1 MFNINFLPDWEFEIE
16 YLKKNHP
23 ELWKSVEYEI
33 KGTIKGNISILS
45 FGLFIAVLFLGIVN
59 IIPESGMHS
68 SIKWLF
74 NIVISIG
81 CFIGIRATYQEII
94 HWNNK
99 YFGVPYIPYE
109 IVTEMRNAAS
119 ILKEEKILND
129 VVESNMIHNHNKSI
143 TKKRI

>member
-1 MFNINFLPDWEFEIE
+1 MFNINFLPGWEFEIE

-23 ELWKSVEYEI
+23 KLWKSVEYEI

-45 FGLFIAVLFLGIVN
+45 FGLFIAALFLGIIN
-59 IIPESGMHS
+59 IIPESEISS

-74 NIVISIG
+74 NILIPIG
-81 CFIGIRATYQEII
+81 CFIGIRTTYQEII

-109 IVTEMRNAAS
+109 IVSEMRTAES
-119 ILKEEKILND
+119 ILRHEKVLNEI
-129 VVESNMIHNHNKSI
+129 VSNNIIKKNSKIIAKS
-143 TKKRI
+143 RL

>member
-1 MFNINFLPDWEFEIE
+1 MFNINFLPGWEFEIE

-81 CFIGIRATYQEII
+81 CFIGIRTTYQEII